1 MQADILS
8 LRGAIWRHS
17 RLQILRKPILAFIFP
32 FVDLGKRNWKGL
44 ESALQ
49 FQPCGIGLRSPNCAL
64 FPQGPIFPYRPVGAC
79 GNNWVVPPDRHANRK
94 PPNQRVRRP
103 LFPFFAGGFA
113 LWRCRSSIRRY
124 SAAPKREFRSQLPLP
139 PLSN

>member
-49 FQPCGIGLRSPNCAL
+49 FQLSFSLAESASGARIVHYSRRAL
-64 FPQGPIFPYRPVGAC
+64 FSRTAQ
-79 GNNWVVPPDRHANRK
+79 
-94 PPNQRVRRP
+94 
-103 LFPFFAGGFA
+103 
-113 LWRCRSSIRRY
+113 
-124 SAAPKREFRSQLPLP
+124 
-139 PLSN
+139 